1 MQKLIL
7 LHYAI
12 VRGDNILYYPDR
24 THVMQSLLRRA
35 RREHCTWEEIYDKVT
50 IIRCYGRVVS
60 SSKVVKCY
68 DRVSKASL
76 SLNI

>member
-1 MQKLIL
+1 MK
-7 LHYAI
+7 
-12 VRGDNILYYPDR
+12 
-24 THVMQSLLRRA
+24 SLLRRA

-50 IIRCYGRVVS
+50 IIRCYGRIVS
-60 SSKVVKCY
+60 SNKVVKCY